1 MSDYIQ
7 VPLQSL
13 RDIANNLAGMKADL
27 EGDKKGADL
36 LSGVDSI
43 HGHKIQQAVAEYFG
57 EWDGP
62 RNRLLE
68 NVGKL
73 GDVSGKIADVTQQ
86 YDDESAKG
94 FNQFAAKLR
103 GKE

>member
-36 LSGVDSI
+36 LSGVDSCLL
-43 HGHKIQQAVAEYFG
+43 YTSPS
-57 EWDGP
+57 P
-62 RNRLLE
+62 R
-68 NVGKL
+68 
-73 GDVSGKIADVTQQ
+73 D
-86 YDDESAKG
+86 
-94 FNQFAAKLR
+94 
-103 GKE
+103 